1 MNPDIV
7 KYLEDIKL
15 SILDIE
21 NYVIDISTSYQ
32 YQKDRK
38 TRDA

>member
-15 SILDIE
+15 SVGYRKLCSRHFNILWI
-21 NYVIDISTSYQ
+21 
-32 YQKDRK
+32 
-38 TRDA
+38 